1 MNRVLMSGWM
11 RAVCKGCYSSARFAF
26 RTRARPGAIR
36 LRNSTPRASLNVSR
50 AEINGTLCL
59 LFHAST
65 DLVVDLSLRPICL
78 GRGPAFRRRDVEKA
92 IRLATL
98 DG

>member
-1 MNRVLMSGWM
+1 M
-11 RAVCKGCYSSARFAF
+11 
-26 RTRARPGAIR
+26 TRARPSPVPGSIR
-36 LRNSTPRASLNVSR
+36 LRSSTPRASLNVSS
-50 AEINGTLCL
+50 AEINGSLCR

-65 DLVVDLSLRPICL
+65 DLVVDLSLGPICL
-78 GRGPAFRRRDVEKA
+78 GRGPAFRKRDVEKA